1 MLAVHRTALRSR
13 IAAPLLHR
21 NKRWALFHATA
32 QWRQE
37 SQDTRLAE
45 AVDNH
50 IIHDRFAALRNEYQ
64 TPKNPIILA
73 HGLLGFE
80 ELHLAGQNLP
90 GIKYWYGITD
100 ALAAKGV
107 EVITAT
113 VPPSGSIEKRAA
125 KLAESIERR
134 AGGRAVNIIA
144 GIGLDSR
151 YMISQLKPPNVKV
164 LSLTTIATPHRGS
177 SFADYLFTWIGMT
190 NIPKLYKALEW
201 FGFETG
207 AFEQLTKR
215 YMAESF
221 NPRTPD
227 LPGVEYYSY
236 GATLNPRLTS
246 VFRKSHKI
254 IKKEEGPND
263 GLVSVESAQWGTYKG
278 TLDDVSHLDQINWS
292 NRLRWYFWE
301 LTGHRRKFNAIA
313 FYLDI
318 ADMLA
323 KEGL

>member
-1 MLAVHRTALRSR
+1 MLALHRTALRRRTIASFALRNTRSALLHATSQRREVTQKDQR
-13 IAAPLLHR
+13 IA
-21 NKRWALFHATA
+21 
-32 QWRQE
+32 E
-37 SQDTRLAE
+37 D
-45 AVDNH
+45 VDNN
-50 IIHDRFAALRNEYQ
+50 IIHDRFAVLRNEYQ

-134 AGGRAVNIIA
+134 AGGKAVNIIA
-144 GIGLDSR
+144 GLDSR
-151 YMISQLKPPNVKV
+151 YMISQLKPANVKV

-190 NIPKLYKALEW
+190 NVPKLYKALDW

-227 LPGVEYYSY
+227 VEGIEYYSY
-236 GATLNPRLTS
+236 GATLNPRITS

-254 IKKEEGPND
+254 IEKEEGPND
-263 GLVSVESAQWGTYKG
+263 GLVSVQSARWGTYKG
-278 TLDDVSHLDQINWS
+278 TLEDVSHLDQINWS
-292 NRLRWYFWE
+292 NRLRWYIWE
-301 LTGHRRKFNAIA
+301 LTGHQRKFNAIA
-313 FYLDI
+313 FCLDI